1 MRVTRLIRRAWQLF
15 DDRTGTSKLLGPV
28 LSHPVPN
35 ATGWVGWSYALGSGV
50 LFTFVLQVV
59 TGIALASTYI
69 PSTGAAYESLRF
81 ISDTATFG
89 SLLRGMH
96 NYGASA
102 MILLVGLHMI
112 QTFLVGAYKFPRE
125 ANWLSGAVLLA
136 ATLGLAF
143 TGQLLRWDQTA
154 YWSVFVLA
162 NQVARTPL
170 IGQQAAQLVL
180 AGNTVGGATLTRFYA
195 FHVFFLPAVIFA
207 FVALHLWLV
216 LHHGVSE
223 PPKSGR
229 PVDPKTYRAWYH
241 RLVETKGV
249 PFWPDAAW
257 RDVVLG
263 LGALL
268 VIIGLALVVGPPA
281 VDRPP
286 DPTVIVA
293 YPRPDWYF
301 VWIFAALALS
311 PPALEDIVMLGAPA
325 VVGALVIFL
334 PFLSNRGERSPA
346 RRPWAL
352 AIVLMVVITIGTLFV
367 AGQESPWSPNYDA
380 PPLSAAAVGQV
391 NAQARRGAELFNSK
405 ACQACHTI
413 AGDGGKRGP
422 DLTFIGDRLNGD
434 QMTLRIMNGGLGM
447 PAYAGNMTPEDLNS
461 LVAFLQ
467 SRRAPVV
474 GGK

>member
-1 MRVTRLIRRAWQLF
+1 MRMARLFKKAWEIF
-15 DDRTGTSKLLGPV
+15 DDRTGTSKLFGPV

-81 ISDTATFG
+81 ISNDATFG
-89 SLLRGMH
+89 RLLRGMH

-102 MILLVGLHMI
+102 MVLLVGLHMI

-162 NQVARTPL
+162 NQVARTPF

-223 PPKSGR
+223 PPEAGR
-229 PVDPKTYRAWYH
+229 PVDPKTYRSWYH

-257 RDVVLG
+257 RDVVIG

-268 VIIGLALVVGPPA
+268 AIIGLALVVGPPA

-293 YPRPDWYF
+293 SPRPDWYF
-301 VWIFAALALS
+301 LWIFAALALS
-311 PPALEDIVMLGAPA
+311 PTGLEDIVMLGAP
-325 VVGALVIFL
+325 VVIGALVIFL
-334 PFLSNRGERSPA
+334 PFLSNRGERSPK

-352 AIVLMVVITIGTLFV
+352 AFVLMVVITIGTLFV
-367 AGQESPWSPNYDA
+367 AGQQSPWSPNYDA
-380 PPLSAAAVGQV
+380 PPLSAAAVGPV
-391 NAQARRGAELFNSK
+391 DAQAKRGAELFNSK
-405 ACQACHTI
+405 ACQSCHTI

-422 DLTFIGDRLNGD
+422 DLTFVGDRLRGD
-434 QMTLRIMNGGLGM
+434 QITLRIMNGGLGM
-447 PAYAGNMTPEDLNS
+447 PAYAGNMTPEDLSS
-461 LVAFLQ
+461 LVAFLE
-467 SRRAPVV
+467 SRRAPAV
-474 GGK
+474 GGR

>member
-1 MRVTRLIRRAWQLF
+1 MRVTRLVRDAWKVF

-28 LSHPVPN
+28 LSHPVPSV
-35 ATGWVGWSYALGSGV
+35 AGWVGWSYALGSGV

-69 PSTGAAYESLRF
+69 PSTGSAYESLRF
-81 ISDTATFG
+81 ITDDATFG
-89 SLLRGMH
+89 RLLRGMH

-102 MILLVGLHMI
+102 MVLFVGLHMI

-125 ANWLSGAVLLA
+125 ANWLSGAVLLG

-162 NQVARTPL
+162 NQVARTPF
-170 IGQQAAQLVL
+170 IGAQAAQLVL

-195 FHVFFLPAVIFA
+195 FHVFFLPAIIFA

-216 LHHGVSE
+216 IHHGVSE
-223 PPKSGR
+223 PPRAGR
-229 PVDPKTYRAWYH
+229 PVDPATYRTWYH
-241 RLVETKGV
+241 RLVTTKGV

-268 VIIGLALVVGPPA
+268 AIIGLALVVGPPPID
-281 VDRPP
+281 VPP

-301 VWIFAALALS
+301 VWIFAALALT
-311 PPALEDIVMLGAPA
+311 PPALEDIVMLGAPL

-334 PFLSNRGERSPA
+334 PFLSNKGERSPT

-367 AGQESPWSPNYDA
+367 AGQQSPWSPNYDA
-380 PPLSAAAVGQV
+380 PPLSAAAVGTV
-391 NAQARRGAELFNSK
+391 SPQATRGAALFNSK

-413 AGDGGKRGP
+413 AGDGGTRGP
-422 DLTFIGDRLNGD
+422 DLTFIGDRLTAD
-434 QMTLRIMNGGLGM
+434 QFTLRIMNGGTGM
-447 PAYAGNMTPEDLNS
+447 PAYAGNMTPEDLS
-461 LVAFLQ
+461 DLVAFLQ
-467 SRRAPVV
+467 SRRSPRV